1 MGPLKD
7 VTIDSLN
14 LDLANP
20 RLPGAKDFLGVLQG
34 IVDDQKG
41 KLLALAKSIVA
52 EGMSPI
58 DRVLVMRDA
67 KTGELVV
74 LEGNRRVAV
83 LKLLAA
89 PRLLDQINVPPA
101 IKRGLT
107 KLSETFKPES
117 VEPIDCFEVEDR
129 AAASSWIHLRHTGAN
144 GGKGVVDWSGLQA
157 SRFRGGDPALQAL
170 SLVASYGGLTDE
182 QRAQI
187 EERFPITTL
196 NRLLSSR
203 EVRQRLGFDVK
214 EGKLL
219 SGLPPTE
226 LIKPLRR
233 MVLDLADGEI
243 NVSDV
248 KNKGQQ
254 VGYVEGFD
262 KDSLPDLKTKGD
274 LRAIDG
280 IAGAE
285 FIARG
290 NGAPRKKRKKP
301 HSDPSQRRTLV
312 PKRCRLP
319 INDNRIAEIFG
330 ELCVLK
336 MEDAPNG
343 IAVLFRV
350 FLELSVDA
358 YLETHKIPL
367 KRKDAK
373 SGGML
378 DLTLKEKV
386 RLAVDN
392 LVASGGNKK
401 DYDGVTRAL
410 SAEDNPLHIGLLNNY
425 VHNRFTTP
433 NTRDLMTSWNN
444 AQRFFEGL
452 WP

>member
-20 RLPGAKDFLGVLQG
+20 RIPGGAKNFLGALAA
-34 IVDDQKG
+34 IVDDQKAR
-41 KLLALAKSIVA
+41 LLTLAKSIVA

-58 DRVLVMRDA
+58 DRVLVMRDPES
-67 KTGELVV
+67 GELVV
-74 LEGNRRVAV
+74 LEGNRRVAA
-83 LKLLAA
+83 LKLLAN
-89 PRLLDQINVPPA
+89 PRLLDQISIPA
-101 IKRGLT
+101 GIKRGFT
-107 KLSETFKPES
+107 KLAESFKLES

-170 SLVASYGGLTDE
+170 SLVTSYGGLTDE

-196 NRLLSSR
+196 DRLLSSR
-203 EVRQRLGFDVK
+203 EVRQRLGFDVAK
-214 EGKLL
+214 GRLL

-233 MVLDLADGEI
+233 MVLDLSEDVI
-243 NVSDV
+243 NVSAL
-248 KNKGQQ
+248 KNKTQQ
-254 VGYVEGFD
+254 IAYVEGFD
-262 KDSLPDLKTKGD
+262 AASKPDLKKVGEV
-274 LRAIDG
+274 RPVDG

-285 FIARG
+285 FVS
-290 NGAPRKKRKKP
+290 NGKPPKRRKKP
-301 HSDPSQRRTLV
+301 HSDPSQRKALV
-312 PKRCRLP
+312 PKKCRLP
-319 INDNRIAEIFG
+319 ISDNRIADIFK
-330 ELCVLK
+330 ELCALK
-336 MEDAPNG
+336 LDDAPNG

-350 FLELSVDA
+350 FLELSVDN
-358 YLETHKIPL
+358 YLETNKIPL
-367 KRKDAK
+367 KFKDPK
-373 SGGML
+373 GGRMI
-378 DLTLKEKV
+378 DLSLKDKV
-386 RLAVDN
+386 RLAVDR
-392 LVASGGNKK
+392 LVANGGTKK
-401 DYDGVTRAL
+401 DYDGVSRAL
-410 SAEDNPLHIGLLNNY
+410 NDKDSPLHIGLLNNY

-433 NTRDLMTSWNN
+433 TTRDLMTSWNN